1 MSLDVA
7 LNYAVSGLTATQQ
20 QLQVVSSN
28 IANAQTPGYSEETLP
43 QFSSSIDQWRRRHVV
58 TGRDPARDRQGAA
71 NRAPAAQGTLSSGTA
86 ATNSYQQQIQSLLGQ
101 VGSSNSFS
109 DALNNFQSALQTVA
123 ATPQDAVAQLS
134 AVNAGQQ
141 LTTQLNDLSSNVQ
154 TLRANADSQIATD
167 VTTLNTQI
175 NTIAQLNGQISRLQ
189 SLGQPTASLED
200 HRDQA
205 LSQIANLVGVQSYT
219 RSDGTMV
226 VMTSQGQ
233 TLVDGETANTFTYN
247 QSGSV
252 SASTAL
258 SPLTLNGTDVTSGT
272 TTGEIGA
279 LLTMRDTTLP
289 GLTAQLNQF
298 TNGLFNQSSEADLG
312 TTNSGLGAT
321 SDANNFFAAVETTS
335 GVDNAATIVV
345 NPSLVADP
353 SLLDGSAAAPDPS
366 ITQTL
371 SSNLQGTT
379 AFAAAGGLPRTTTTL
394 NQYAGQVIGNA
405 ATTAAAATSNANDQ
419 SALLSQMQSQYS
431 SATGVNLD
439 SELSTLIVYQNAY
452 SASARVISTI
462 QSMYQALMNA

>member
-20 QLQVVSSN
+20 QLQVIAGNISN
-28 IANAQTPGYSEETLP
+28 VQTPGYSEETLP
-43 QFSSSIDQWRRRHVV
+43 QYSSTSTNGGAGVV
-58 TGRDPARDRQGAA
+58 TGEIQRETDKGLQTALL
-71 NRAPAAQGTLSSGTA
+71 AQSTLSGSTA
-86 ATNSYQQQIQSLLGQ
+86 ATNNYQQQIQSLLGQ

-109 DALNNFQSALQTVA
+109 DALNNFQSALQTAA

-134 AVNAGQQ
+134 AINAGQQ
-141 LTTQLNDLSSNVQ
+141 LTTQLNSLSSGVQ

-205 LSQIANLVGVQSYT
+205 LSQIASLIGVQSYT
-219 RSDGTMV
+219 RPDGTMV
-226 VMTSQGQ
+226 VLTSQGQ
-233 TLVDGETANTFTYN
+233 TLVDAETANTFTYN

-252 SASTAL
+252 SAGTTL

-298 TNGLFNQSSEADLG
+298 TNGLFNQSSDADLG

-321 SDANNFFAAVETTS
+321 NDANNFFANVDTTA
-335 GVDNAATIVV
+335 GVDNAATIEV
-345 NPSLVADP
+345 NPSLAADP
-353 SLLDGSAAAPDPS
+353 GLLDSNAGAPDPS

-371 SSNLQGTT
+371 SSNLQATT
-379 AFAAAGGLPRTTTTL
+379 AFAAAGGVPATTTTL
-394 NQYAGQVIGNA
+394 SQYAGQVIGNA

-462 QSMYQALMNA
+462 QTMYQALMNA